1 MKVRTTFLL
10 FSLVAIPLKAWSALQ
25 TMPFIAPYATPK
37 YSQLDYLPYANVQAP
52 KGGELTRAVIG
63 SFDNLNSM
71 NGRGTAVEGTNY
83 LFDSLMS
90 SSLDEPAVMYPLLAE
105 KVSYDPKNFNAII
118 FHLNPKAR
126 FSDGSLVTAADVK
139 FSFDIFQ
146 SKSNFGLQMYLSDLA
161 KTEVLSKY
169 SVKMHF
175 KTRN

>member
-1 MKVRTTFLL
+1 MTVRTTLLL
-10 FSLVAIPLKAWSALQ
+10 FSLVTIPLKAWSALQ
-25 TMPFIAPYATPK
+25 TMPFIAPYGTPK
-37 YSQLDYLPYANVQAP
+37 YSQLDHLPYANVQAP

-118 FHLNPKAR
+118 FYLNPNAR
-126 FSDGSLVTAADVK
+126 FSDGSLVTA
-139 FSFDIFQ
+139 I
-146 SKSNFGLQMYLSDLA
+146 G
-161 KTEVLSKY
+161 
-169 SVKMHF
+169 
-175 KTRN
+175 